1 MPKTYNGLWDDF
13 VSFSNLYKGYEIARS
28 GGHRE
33 DTQVIKY
40 TRELEPNLINLQNH
54 LIWGSWR
61 PDPVYSF
68 LVFEPK
74 ERLIQAPSFRDRI
87 VHHSYYRTA
96 GPLFENKMIDQT
108 YACLKGRGPLGAVL
122 QLKEYLQDYPEG
134 SKVYAIKGD
143 VSKFFPS
150 ISHSHLSDQVR
161 RTISDKRLLAV
172 SDLLVEQNDQE
183 QGLYIGSLPSQLYA
197 GVTLTP
203 FDHHMKDDLG
213 IKHYVRYMD
222 DFIILSDDL
231 DGLRATMR
239 DAICSLGS
247 VGLRI
252 NPKSKVIPLTHGV
265 DFCGYRTFRDHMLP
279 RKRNVRNARKRL
291 IRLIEQ
297 YDNGLA
303 EISDIRASLTSF
315 MGYASH
321 CDAYRTTQRLL
332 SELIIKPRH
341 TSLTVAGST
350 DENHLVPYGLRYQD
364 GEQRRA

>member
-1 MPKTYNGLWDDF
+1 MPKTFNGLWDEF
-13 VSFSNLYKGYEIARS
+13 VSFNNLYRAYETARK

-33 DTQVIKY
+33 DSQVIKF
-40 TRELEPNLINLQNH
+40 TRDLEVNLINLQNH

-68 LVFEPK
+68 KVYEPK

-87 VHHSYYRTA
+87 VHHAYYRTA

-122 QLKEYLQDYPEG
+122 QLQEYLQEYPEDT
-134 SKVYAIKGD
+134 KVYAIKGD

-150 ISHSHLSDQVR
+150 ISHYHLNTQIR
-161 RTISDKRLLAV
+161 RTISDKKLLAV

-183 QGLYIGSLPSQLYA
+183 RGLYIGSLPSQLYA

-213 IKHYVRYMD
+213 IRHYVRYMD

-231 DGLRATMR
+231 PGIRETME
-239 DAICSLGS
+239 DAVCSLEA
-247 VGLRI
+247 VGLKI

-291 IRLIEQ
+291 IRLIGQ
-297 YDNGLA
+297 YDRGEA
-303 EISDIRASLTSF
+303 EITDIRASLTSF

-332 SELIIKPRH
+332 SELIIRPRD
-341 TSLTVAGST
+341 TALTVAGST
-350 DENHLVPYGLRYQD
+350 DGNLLVPYGLRCPY